1 MLFIASQPLVPHVKL
16 ERKLE
21 YLRLV
26 QLKMYLLT
34 IMYLVIE
41 SKDEWDI
48 ILALL
53 KLTVFMELS
62 GIL

>member
-1 MLFIASQPLVPHVKL
+1 
-16 ERKLE
+16 
-21 YLRLV
+21 
-26 QLKMYLLT
+26 
-34 IMYLVIE
+34 MYLVIE

-53 KLTVFMELS
+53 KLTVFMDLS

>member
-1 MLFIASQPLVPHVKL
+1 MPHVKL
-16 ERKLE
+16 EKKLE
-21 YLRLV
+21 YLGLV

-34 IMYLVIE
+34 IIYLVIE

-53 KLTVFMELS
+53 KLTVFMYLS

>member
-16 ERKLE
+16 EKKLE
-21 YLRLV
+21 YLGLV

-53 KLTVFMELS
+53 KLPVFMDLS